1 MLADAEAYPRGIG
14 GAVIDFF
21 VAGVPVPKGSAKAFM
36 RPGAKF
42 PTVMQDNSEKQKPWA
57 SAIGYAAQQ
66 EVFEAVQVGPV
77 AIEICFYLPRL
88 KGHYGTGKNAGT
100 VKAAAPTYHTS
111 KPDLDK
117 LIRCVKDALTGI
129 VWKDDAQ
136 VATVKAVK
144 MYGEQPGARIKIE
157 PLK

>member
-1 MLADAEAYPRGIG
+1 MIE
-14 GAVIDFF
+14 FF

-42 PTVMQDNSEKQKPWA
+42 PTVMQDNREKQKPWA

-66 EVFEAVQVGPV
+66 EVAESIQAGAV
-77 AIEICFYLPRL
+77 EINILFHMPRL
-88 KGHYGTGKNAGT
+88 KGHYGTGKNGGT
-100 VKAAAPTYHTS
+100 LKASAPTYHTS

-129 VWKDDAQ
+129 VWKDDSQ
-136 VATVKAVK
+136 VATVCASKV
-144 MYGEQPGARIKIE
+144 YSEQPGAQIKIS